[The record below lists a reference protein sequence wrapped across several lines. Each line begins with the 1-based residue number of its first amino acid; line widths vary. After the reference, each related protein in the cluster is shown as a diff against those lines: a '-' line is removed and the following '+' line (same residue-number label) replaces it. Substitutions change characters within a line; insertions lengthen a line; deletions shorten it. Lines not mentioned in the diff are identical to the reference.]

1 MTAGRRLHCRN
12 LGKRFATETGSLAV
26 LGGINL
32 VIEPGEFLCIV
43 GGSGCGKSTLL
54 RIIAGLE
61 RAFEGELVLGDT
73 PITGPGL
80 DRGFVFQ
87 EPRLFPWLT
96 VEGNVGF
103 GLEGRS
109 DRKELIRSHID
120 LVGLNGF
127 ERSFPHQLSGGM
139 AQRAAIAR
147 ALVGSP
153 LVLLLDE
160 PFGALDALTRIRMQ
174 QEILRIWEAERTTM
188 ILVTHDIDEA
198 VYLADRVV
206 VLADRPGTIRR
217 IVDVPLPRPRDRT
230 SAEFTRL
237 REIVYQE
244 FFPKEEPR
252 VAAYAI

>member
-1 MTAGRRLHCRN
+1 
-12 LGKRFATETGSLAV
+12 
-26 LGGINL
+26 
-32 VIEPGEFLCIV
+32 V

-61 RAFEGELVLGDT
+61 RDFQGSVRLGGS

-80 DRGFVFQ
+80 DRGYVFQ

-103 GLEGRS
+103 GLEGRP
-109 DRKELIRSHID
+109 DREELVRQHID
-120 LVGLNGF
+120 LVGLQGF
-127 ERSFPHQLSGGM
+127 ERGFPHQLSGGM

-147 ALVGSP
+147 ALVGLP
-153 LVLLLDE
+153 QVLLLDE

-174 QEILRIWEAERTTM
+174 QEVLRIWEAERTTV

-206 VLADRPGTIRR
+206 ILSPRPGSIRR
-217 IVDVPLPRPRDRT
+217 IVNVDLPRPRDRA
-230 SAEFTRL
+230 SHDFTQIRQ
-237 REIVYQE
+237 RIYSE
-244 FFPKEEPR
+244 FFSREEALDP
-252 VAAYAI
+252 AYSI